1 MAEVGRLV
9 CGLGPFCISAGISG
23 VHVFYLKFFQA
34 VLPSFSEGLF
44 IAFACSQICLFAGM
58 LFQSGFL
65 SCVRSCPAPLQE
77 ELSFQVIEMTPET
90 GQWFHC
96 GCSLRAHRVLA
107 LTFYCLLGQI
117 CFLCFLFWPLNFKSH
132 SFILLWGLLCAWVS
146 PLVAWVGINSNSV
159 MRVFCFFVE
168 LHKSIRHF
176 DSK

>member
-1 MAEVGRLV
+1 MSFTWSSSRLYYPLALKGFYSFCMFSNLPV
-9 CGLGPFCISAGISG
+9 CW
-23 VHVFYLKFFQA
+23 H
-34 VLPSFSEGLF
+34 
-44 IAFACSQICLFAGM
+44 M

-65 SCVRSCPAPLQE
+65 NCVRSCPAPLQE
-77 ELSFQVIEMTPET
+77 ELSIKMIEMTPET
-90 GQWFHC
+90 GRWFRC

-146 PLVAWVGINSNSV
+146 PLVAWVGINSIPV
-159 MRVFCFFVE
+159 MHVFCFSIE
-168 LHKSIRHF
+168 LHKSVRHF

>member
-159 MRVFCFFVE
+159 MRVFCFFCW
-168 LHKSIRHF
+168 IT
-176 DSK
+176 